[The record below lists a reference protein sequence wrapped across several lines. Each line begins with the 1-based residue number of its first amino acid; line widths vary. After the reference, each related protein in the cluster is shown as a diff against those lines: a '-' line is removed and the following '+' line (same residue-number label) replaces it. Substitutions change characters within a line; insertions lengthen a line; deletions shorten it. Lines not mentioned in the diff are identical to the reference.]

1 MAAIKTITTK
11 IIMGRDGVFE
21 IDDTKV
27 PGIVSVSLTYQRELV
42 DVTTRD
48 DGGWTKKYPGVKSA
62 TAEVELFRIEGDA
75 TQDLFWLSA
84 ARKNSAAL
92 ACRILSKKDCR
103 GLSGDWVVSNI
114 AEDQGK
120 DGAATHKISLEN
132 FGELEEISSTAPTSF

>member
-27 PGIVSVSLTYQRELV
+27 PGVVSVSLTYQRELV

-75 TQDLFWLSA
+75 TQDLFWQA
-84 ARKNSAAL
+84 WHAEAAAL

-132 FGELEEISSTAPTSF
+132 FGELEEISSTTPTSF

>member
-1 MAAIKTITTK
+1 MTAIKTIATK

-75 TQDLFWLSA
+75 TQDLFWQA
-84 ARKNSAAL
+84 WHAEAAAL
-92 ACRILSKKDCR
+92 ACRILSKASCR

>member
-75 TQDLFWLSA
+75 TQDLF
-84 ARKNSAAL
+84 
-92 ACRILSKKDCR
+92 
-103 GLSGDWVVSNI
+103 
-114 AEDQGK
+114 
-120 DGAATHKISLEN
+120 
-132 FGELEEISSTAPTSF
+132 

>member
-27 PGIVSVSLTYQRELV
+27 PGVVSVSLTYQRELV

-75 TQDLFWLSA
+75 TQDLFWQA
-84 ARKNSAAL
+84 WHAEAAAL
-92 ACRILSKKDCR
+92 ACRILSKASCR

-132 FGELEEISSTAPTSF
+132 FGELEEISSTTPASF

>member
-11 IIMGRDGVFE
+11 IVMGRDGVFE

-75 TQDLFWLSA
+75 TQDLFWQA
-84 ARKNSAAL
+84 WHAEAAAL
-92 ACRILSKKDCR
+92 ACRILSKTSCR

-132 FGELEEISSTAPTSF
+132 FGELEEISPTTSASF

>member
-27 PGIVSVSLTYQRELV
+27 PGIASVSLTYQRESV

-75 TQDLFWLSA
+75 TQDLLGLSA
-84 ARKNSAAL
+84 ARKNFAAL
-92 ACRILSKKDCR
+92 ACRILSKTSCR
-103 GLSGDWVVSNI
+103 GLSGDWGVSNI

-120 DGAATHKISLEN
+120 DGAATHKVSLEN
-132 FGELEEISSTAPTSF
+132 FGELEEIAPATSASY

>member
-75 TQDLFWLSA
+75 TQDLFWQA
-84 ARKNSAAL
+84 WHAEAAAL
-92 ACRILSKKDCR
+92 ACRILSKASCR

-132 FGELEEISSTAPTSF
+132 FGELEEINPTTSTSF

>member
-75 TQDLFWLSA
+75 TQDLFCSKRGAQKLRR
-84 ARKNSAAL
+84 AR
-92 ACRILSKKDCR
+92 
-103 GLSGDWVVSNI
+103 VSDFV
-114 AEDQGK
+114 E
-120 DGAATHKISLEN
+120 
-132 FGELEEISSTAPTSF
+132 GELSRSFRRLGRFEYRRRPRERRRGDS

>member
-1 MAAIKTITTK
+1 MTAIKTITTK

-75 TQDLFWLSA
+75 TQDLFWQA
-84 ARKNSAAL
+84 WHAEAAAL
-92 ACRILSKKDCR
+92 ACRILSKASCR

-132 FGELEEISSTAPTSF
+132 FGELEEISSTAPASF

>member
-1 MAAIKTITTK
+1 MTAIKTITTK

-75 TQDLFWLSA
+75 TQDLFWQA
-84 ARKNSAAL
+84 WHAEAAAL
-92 ACRILSKKDCR
+92 ACRILSKASCR

-132 FGELEEISSTAPTSF
+132 FGELEEISSTTPASF

>member
-75 TQDLFWLSA
+75 TQDLFWQA
-84 ARKNSAAL
+84 WHAEAAAL
-92 ACRILSKKDCR
+92 ACRILSKASCR

-132 FGELEEISSTAPTSF
+132 FGELEEISSTTPASF

>member
-1 MAAIKTITTK
+1 MTAIKTITTK

-75 TQDLFWLSA
+75 TQDLFWQA
-84 ARKNSAAL
+84 WHAEAAAL
-92 ACRILSKKDCR
+92 ACRILSKASCR

-132 FGELEEISSTAPTSF
+132 FGELEEISSTTSSF